1 MDQIM
6 QMIVMLALME
16 AADELKDIDEMTD
29 EEVEEA
35 LLDEEC
41 DCTKCNAKDSCPV
54 SLGMMEARQEVIL
67 KRKLQDIPPD
77 MDMHRH

>member
-1 MDQIM
+1 MDI
-6 QMIVMLALME
+6 IAMLITMAL
-16 AADELKDIDEMTD
+16 IDEMTD

-77 MDMHRH
+77 MDMHWSDGMRH